1 MPKHIFLVHGEIDSQ
16 LALREKLNE
25 QLENNVDVE
34 IPDYGQEFE
43 LDDTENVT
51 IKQKYVS
58 PIKNEVDKID
68 LINKIQGLESEL
80 SEMKHSLKE
89 EIRIQN
95 ASDENMM
102 KLNQK
107 VMDLRKQIVDMMK
120 NDGSNN
126 NEDINEKR

>member
-1 MPKHIFLVHGEIDSQ
+1 
-16 LALREKLNE
+16 
-25 QLENNVDVE
+25 
-34 IPDYGQEFE
+34 
-43 LDDTENVT
+43 
-51 IKQKYVS
+51 
-58 PIKNEVDKID
+58 
-68 LINKIQGLESEL
+68 
-80 SEMKHSLKE
+80 MKHSLKE